1 MSLLVNTCPWLL
13 AGLLV
18 GLFAV
23 TLQWIDNLPLGAT
36 GSAAGFLDWIRR
48 PGAAPSWRALFFL
61 GTVAGGWLYARVTQA
76 PPASWNYPGLDNRL
90 AGHPTGEAILL
101 AAAGALIG
109 FGARWAGGCT
119 SGHGI
124 CGIGRL
130 QSGSLVATV
139 TFVLTAVAVANV
151 VWRGAPL

>member
-1 MSLLVNTCPWLL
+1 VRLISVTCPWPL

-18 GLFAV
+18 GLLAV

-36 GSAAGFLDWIRR
+36 GAAGGFLDWIRH
-48 PGAAPSWRALFFL
+48 PGGAPSWRACFFL
-61 GTVAGGWLYARVTQA
+61 GTVAGGFLYGRIT
-76 PPASWNYPGLDNRL
+76 
-90 AGHPTGEAILL
+90 HL
-101 AAAGALIG
+101 AAPSWGPNGMSGSTAAQSLLLTVAGGFIG

-130 QSGSLVATV
+130 QRGSLVATLA
-139 TFVLTAVAVANV
+139 FVLTAVVVANV
-151 VWRGAPL
+151 VWRGAPQ